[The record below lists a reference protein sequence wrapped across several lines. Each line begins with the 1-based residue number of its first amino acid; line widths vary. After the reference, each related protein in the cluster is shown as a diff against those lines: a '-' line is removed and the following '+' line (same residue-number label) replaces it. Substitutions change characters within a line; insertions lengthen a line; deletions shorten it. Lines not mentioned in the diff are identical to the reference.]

1 MCPGGGDASPTL
13 NTEGG
18 RVDPFFFPFVP
29 PPPPPPPFALSSA
42 SGELAFRFDPRASPF
57 PPLFFPSRLFI
68 HRMRSATS
76 RTPFA
81 GSVAAILMYLH
92 RLAYA
97 SAPYVSIP
105 RSSTA
110 CSSLD
115 HCASYRF
122 VPVVPACE
130 PDLTASAAAA
140 SSILVPTRL
149 FPLFPLVPHP
159 PRQAREDWKILRA
172 LSECVGAPP
181 PLFTPCRRL
190 RYSRYFCRWLAT
202 FSRVKPWT
210 PMRSRMRLGTALSMP
225 SWLTAVTN
233 CRCSSALQTTR
244 GFFSAL
250 LPSSISSPPLSSL
263 FSSLPLTS
271 LFSSSP
277 LTSSHPPS
285 ASTANLRDLGN
296 GGLSQVPDSSV
307 LLTLAPSAPMP
318 PAVPPITPAPLTSA
332 PGVDASAPRSTM
344 ELEPLRRATTTR
356 WLPHPLSSGDERF
369 LLSV

>member
-97 SAPYVSIP
+97 SDPYVSIP

-149 FPLFPLVPHP
+149 FPLFPL
-159 PRQAREDWKILRA
+159 
-172 LSECVGAPP
+172 
-181 PLFTPCRRL
+181 
-190 RYSRYFCRWLAT
+190 
-202 FSRVKPWT
+202 
-210 PMRSRMRLGTALSMP
+210 
-225 SWLTAVTN
+225 LT
-233 CRCSSALQTTR
+233 
-244 GFFSAL
+244 
-250 LPSSISSPPLSSL
+250 
-263 FSSLPLTS
+263 LPLTS
-271 LFSSSP
+271 
-277 LTSSHPPS
+277 
-285 ASTANLRDLGN
+285 
-296 GGLSQVPDSSV
+296 
-307 LLTLAPSAPMP
+307 
-318 PAVPPITPAPLTSA
+318 
-332 PGVDASAPRSTM
+332 DASAFMCAGGGMDADAGGGIICGIIPPPFMFMSMFEWCGLMSGLTSGTANASSLSKSGKWSSTSPRPLRCPRSNLSM
-344 ELEPLRRATTTR
+344 ETWCASWRSSPCVADG
-356 WLPHPLSSGDERF
+356 SSG
-369 LLSV
+369 SVIVRACSA